1 MSRHRNVR
9 DMDYGEEYDGYY
21 EVYGHSVE
29 DDCAVG
35 VSPSTE
41 REFMYRRSFHDN
53 SLSSYMEKIG
63 EGDAEDQADS
73 DDEHP
78 LQDSKDFSRPKLSDH
93 DEARLNSCIDGIRNV
108 MGDNVPEH
116 VMIDTVLKTNFSL
129 EKALDSI
136 LHTQTNEK
144 QPAKKPVPNV
154 VLQGPGAKPKNP
166 QRTGALGF
174 SFLNSTR
181 LESKPSPVFN
191 LQSPPKPTSSDN
203 NVKDQRTKNLGN
215 TQEAITSLNNPNDT
229 NSDNRSEYVKGIC
242 SIDGINQR
250 LSLGKLQGM
259 SEQTVPLASLAS
271 SQKIGSNVGVTL
283 SSLAKTHLGSG
294 PKATSSL
301 HLGAK
306 HSPFV
311 GQLLSTLANAPGG
324 VKLGPK
330 TSSLSGLQKNSSTA
344 KPVSLSTLAT
354 DHLSSSPKYQLVG
367 DYKGEKVGSPG
378 QGGTLNSLATNYLS
392 KERSG
397 IPPPKTTENPV
408 SSIVLKKSS
417 LESSTSSSP
426 EESSLTH
433 RPKGATRR
441 RGRKALAKQKHT
453 KVETETRQCLVPQ
466 IAGELDLET
475 SPMAQMSAFSRAM
488 CAEPELRVL
497 PRHLQSLSASPCHQ
511 SFSPPE
517 PSTGTFQYKR
527 QLSQTSHDNYKTII
541 PFDFSTPSPDDIIK
555 EKHNAA
561 FTRSKEGGKDST
573 NVNSKASD
581 TMLTL
586 PLQSTPPR
594 KNFTS
599 PTRGVTRG
607 FNVASDDL
615 NSGMGKRFSVD
626 SGKKLDISV
635 GQRLPTVR
643 STPDLVSMANST
655 PNRRESKSGS
665 GKLGI
670 DIAKAFE
677 ERQAEKPLLNLVVI
691 GHVDA
696 GKSTLMGHLLQ
707 QLGNVN
713 QRTMH
718 RYEQESKKQ
727 GKASFAYAWVLD
739 ETGEERQRGITMDVG
754 INKFETEH
762 RIITL
767 LDAPGHK
774 DFIPNMI
781 TGAAQADVAVLVVD
795 ATRGEF
801 ETGFESGGQTREHAM
816 LVRSLGVTQLVVAV
830 NKLDTVDWSED
841 RFNEIVQ
848 KLSHFLKQ
856 VAGFKESDLVYV
868 PCSGLTGENLSKR
881 TQEKLL
887 RQWYKERSLLECI
900 DSFKP
905 PKRSLDKPFRHC
917 VSDIFKGMGSGF
929 SVSGKI
935 VSGSVQVGQKVV
947 VMPAGDSGVV
957 KSVFIHEEDMKW
969 ACAGDHATLTVTGID
984 QMNVTVGNIICN
996 VDQPIAACVRF
1007 RARIITFSL
1016 EIPITK
1022 GFQVLMHYQTLSE
1035 PATVRKLVSILHKST
1050 GEVLK
1055 QKPRCLTKHTN
1066 AIIEIDVSR
1075 PISLE
1080 LYKDFKDLGRFMLRY
1095 SGSTIAAGL
1104 VVEIL
1109 K

>member
-166 QRTGALGF
+166 QRTG
-174 SFLNSTR
+174 
-181 LESKPSPVFN
+181 
-191 LQSPPKPTSSDN
+191 
-203 NVKDQRTKNLGN
+203 
-215 TQEAITSLNNPNDT
+215 
-229 NSDNRSEYVKGIC
+229 
-242 SIDGINQR
+242 
-250 LSLGKLQGM
+250 
-259 SEQTVPLASLAS
+259 
-271 SQKIGSNVGVTL
+271 
-283 SSLAKTHLGSG
+283 
-294 PKATSSL
+294 
-301 HLGAK
+301 
-306 HSPFV
+306 
-311 GQLLSTLANAPGG
+311 
-324 VKLGPK
+324 
-330 TSSLSGLQKNSSTA
+330 
-344 KPVSLSTLAT
+344 
-354 DHLSSSPKYQLVG
+354 
-367 DYKGEKVGSPG
+367 
-378 QGGTLNSLATNYLS
+378 
-392 KERSG
+392 
-397 IPPPKTTENPV
+397 
-408 SSIVLKKSS
+408 
-417 LESSTSSSP
+417 
-426 EESSLTH
+426 
-433 RPKGATRR
+433 
-441 RGRKALAKQKHT
+441 
-453 KVETETRQCLVPQ
+453 
-466 IAGELDLET
+466 
-475 SPMAQMSAFSRAM
+475 
-488 CAEPELRVL
+488 
-497 PRHLQSLSASPCHQ
+497 
-511 SFSPPE
+511 
-517 PSTGTFQYKR
+517 
-527 QLSQTSHDNYKTII
+527 
-541 PFDFSTPSPDDIIK
+541 
-555 EKHNAA
+555 
-561 FTRSKEGGKDST
+561 T